1 MPPSPVL
8 RRSPKKDLRVTTH
21 KRGRSLEGGIIVK
34 QKDEDLVLFNEMEHK
49 ESDNFLLQSTDEF
62 DISLSRRLDSISSFK
77 LGVSFPSRGE
87 SSDLLNADDEKN
99 DYDWLLTPPDTP
111 LFRSLDDETMPV
123 NLVQRG
129 RTRSQPISVSRSST
143 AEKNYRSSRTSASP
157 QRLSPSPR
165 SGNSTLQSRGR
176 PSSARNSSPSP
187 SIRPSSPSLRPS
199 TPPIKNSS
207 PSQRSSTPTYRKI
220 NVRSSGNASSSGRGT
235 SPVNTSRGSSPSPKF
250 IAWQSSIPGFP
261 SEAPPNLRTSLADT
275 PASYVRGSSPAS
287 RSGRDSSK
295 LGRQSM
301 SPTASRSANS
311 AYSYDRDRHSTQ
323 SKGSFGSSGDDDVD
337 SLYSTNLSISEQSVS
352 KKVGS
357 LPNSKVVFSNRPSR
371 TSASSS
377 APKRSFDSALRQMER
392 KSPQMFRPLLSSVPS
407 TTFYAGNATSS
418 FRPMASRNSSL
429 TTSSNASSEHG
440 ASVAL
445 DTECSEHDKD
455 NLAIESQKMLYNDA
469 QDDEVFIFDRVDE
482 VDEDGAEQD
491 VIRDSIHGIN
501 SKEQSISAAAK
512 DLTMTSPESF
522 FVEFDQSK
530 DARLSTPTT
539 CSQCGW
545 NFDAIESRDKHRNV
559 CPVCHEKGACI
570 SVHIPDIEAVFTNAA
585 SHSQMSLKEERD
597 YFESDTK
604 VGILKRAEM
613 EPVQVRMNFEQGE
626 SLMKNSSLEEV
637 IVGGGVKNHLEQ
649 QVVIHP
655 TLDSSQPHKDTADE
669 EFKNSHPNKKIDA
682 EAAGISLLLRRSSSS
697 KWPVVQ
703 GRSFTA
709 TNIPCNNPSYARDCQ
724 SSMRNSSGHG
734 SASASSSGD
743 WSSSKHTDIRVQ
755 RQSSSR
761 MYDMENS
768 NHYVD
773 IDFLRR
779 WSSFSVTSNHANK
792 DTVQSKSTQEGNFS
806 GSIER
811 EDYTGLTESH
821 IVSEEHRN
829 TSRGTELD
837 YRDPS
842 LAKDAVFEQ
851 NKLARTE
858 SDRMID
864 GSTSEILSP
873 TMSIQLEELRAL
885 TSNEDC
891 VSSDNY
897 EDLSINAR
905 INADVEAS
913 VMTEEAATTG
923 SIVRGTDMTGA
934 SDHGFLVV
942 ESTALEN
949 DDANAQ
955 DSHSDS
961 GESRNSESTVDEQE
975 PSISLDPAPETS
987 LSDQAHGI
995 LEESNVV
1002 VENRHMR
1009 RSLTLEE
1016 ATDSILFCSSIIHD
1030 LAYEAATIA
1039 LAKEINEV
1047 HLEGSVP
1054 TVTIPDKSRSD
1065 RKDQRGRTTVRKRPP
1080 KSEKA
1085 RQRRVETE
1093 ENKNS
1098 NNTSETDIT
1107 SNDSLKHDSGVPKKV
1122 DTSRPPKLESK
1133 CNCTIM

>member
-34 QKDEDLVLFNEMEHK
+34 QKDDDLVLFNEMEHK
-49 ESDNFLLQSTDEF
+49 ESDNFLLQSDEF
-62 DISLSRRLDSISSFK
+62 DVSLSRRLDSISSFK
-77 LGVSFPSRGE
+77 LGVSVPLRGE
-87 SSDLLNADDEKN
+87 SSDLLNADEEKN

-143 AEKNYRSSRTSASP
+143 AEKSYRSSRTSASP

-187 SIRPSSPSLRPS
+187 AIRSSSPSLRPS
-199 TPPIKNSS
+199 TPPIKNSA

-220 NVRSSGNASSSGRGT
+220 NVGSSGNASSSGRGT
-235 SPVNTSRGSSPSPKF
+235 SPVSTSRGSSPSPKYS
-250 IAWQSSIPGFP
+250 AWQSSIPGFP

-287 RSGRDSSK
+287 RSGRDSTK

-311 AYSYDRDRHSTQ
+311 AYSFDRDRLSTQ
-323 SKGSFGSSGDDDVD
+323 SKGSFGSSGDDDID
-337 SLYSTNLSISEQSVS
+337 SLYSTNLSISERSVS

-407 TTFYAGNATSS
+407 TTFYAGNANSS

-429 TTSSNASSEHG
+429 TTSSNASSDHG
-440 ASVAL
+440 ANVAL

-455 NLAIESQKMLYNDA
+455 NLAIEREKVPYDDA

-482 VDEDGAEQD
+482 VDEDGADQD
-491 VIRDSIHGIN
+491 VIRDSIHGID
-501 SKEQSISAAAK
+501 SKELSISAAAK
-512 DLTMTSPESF
+512 DPMTAFPESLF
-522 FVEFDQSK
+522 GEIDQSE
-530 DARLSTPTT
+530 DACQSTPTI
-539 CSQCGW
+539 CSQCGR
-545 NFDAIESRDKHRNV
+545 NFDAIESVSKHRNI

-585 SHSQMSLKEERD
+585 SHSQMAMKEEKND
-597 YFESDTK
+597 YESDTK
-604 VGILKRAEM
+604 VGILKRAEV
-613 EPVQVRMNFEQGE
+613 EPVQARMNFEQGE

-637 IVGGGVKNHLEQ
+637 IVEEGVKNDLEQ
-649 QVVIHP
+649 LMVTHS
-655 TLDSSQPHKDTADE
+655 TLDSNQRHKDTADE
-669 EFKNSHPNKKIDA
+669 EFKNS
-682 EAAGISLLLRRSSSS
+682 AAGISLLLRRSSSS
-697 KWPVVQ
+697 KGAVVQ

-709 TNIPCNNPSYARDCQ
+709 TNIPCNNPSYARDSQ
-724 SSMRNSSGHG
+724 SSLRNSSGHG

-743 WSSSKHTDIRVQ
+743 WSSSKHSDVRVQ

-761 MYDMENS
+761 MYDMESS

-773 IDFLRR
+773 IEVLRR
-779 WSSFSVTSNHANK
+779 WSSFSVNSNQATK
-792 DTVQSKSTQEGNFS
+792 DMVQTKSTQEGNFS

-821 IVSEEHRN
+821 GVSEEQRI
-829 TSRGTELD
+829 TSKETELD

-842 LAKDAVFEQ
+842 LAKDAVFEE
-851 NKLARTE
+851 NKLAHSGSCRT
-858 SDRMID
+858 ID
-864 GSTSEILSP
+864 GSTSDILSP
-873 TMSIQLEELRAL
+873 TMSIQLEESRAL
-885 TSNEDC
+885 ESSEVC
-891 VSSDNY
+891 VSSDNS
-897 EDLSINAR
+897 EDLSNNVKN
-905 INADVEAS
+905 NADVEPS
-913 VMTEEAATTG
+913 VLMKEAATMG
-923 SIVRGTDMTGA
+923 SALRGTGETGA
-934 SDHGFLVV
+934 SDHGFIVV

-949 DDANAQ
+949 DDGNSQ

-975 PSISLDPAPETS
+975 PSASFDPAPETS
-987 LSDQAHGI
+987 QSDQVHDI

-1016 ATDSILFCSSIIHD
+1016 ATDTILFCSSIIHD

-1047 HLEGSVP
+1047 PLEGSVP

-1065 RKDQRGRTTVRKRPP
+1065 RKEQRGRTTVRKRPP
-1080 KSEKA
+1080 KSEKT

-1098 NNTSETDIT
+1098 NTSETDIT
-1107 SNDSLKHDSGVPKKV
+1107 SNDTLKHDSGLSKKF

>member
-34 QKDEDLVLFNEMEHK
+34 QKDDDLLLFNEMEHK

-62 DISLSRRLDSISSFK
+62 DVSLSRRLDSISSFK
-77 LGVSFPSRGE
+77 LGVSVPSRGE
-87 SSDLLNADDEKN
+87 SSDLLNADEEKN

-111 LFRSLDDETMPV
+111 LFRSLDDETIPV

-143 AEKNYRSSRTSASP
+143 AEKSYRSSRTSASP

-199 TPPIKNSS
+199 TPPIKNST
-207 PSQRSSTPTYRKI
+207 PSQRSSTPTSRKM
-220 NVRSSGNASSSGRGT
+220 NVGSSGNASSSGRGT

-250 IAWQSSIPGFP
+250 SAWQSSIPGFP

-287 RSGRDSSK
+287 RSGRDSPK

-337 SLYSTNLSISEQSVS
+337 SLYSTNLSISERSVS

-357 LPNSKVVFSNRPSR
+357 LPNSKVVFFNKSSR

-407 TTFYAGNATSS
+407 TTFYAGNANSS

-440 ASVAL
+440 ANVAL

-455 NLAIESQKMLYNDA
+455 NLPIESKNVPYNDA
-469 QDDEVFIFDRVDE
+469 QDDEIFIFDRVDE
-482 VDEDGAEQD
+482 VDEDGVEQD
-491 VIRDSIHGIN
+491 VIRDSNDGIN

-512 DLTMTSPESF
+512 DLITTSPESF
-522 FVEFDQSK
+522 IVESDQSK
-530 DARLSTPTT
+530 DAHRRTPTT
-539 CSQCGW
+539 CSRCGRK
-545 NFDAIESRDKHRNV
+545 FDVVESMDKHRNI
-559 CPVCHEKGACI
+559 CPVCHEKVACI
-570 SVHIPDIEAVFTNAA
+570 SVHIPDIEAVFIDAA
-585 SHSQMSLKEERD
+585 SHSQMILKEEKD
-597 YFESDTK
+597 DFESDTK

-626 SLMKNSSLEEV
+626 NLMKNGSLEEV
-637 IVGGGVKNHLEQ
+637 RVGGGVKDDPEQ
-649 QVVIHP
+649 RVVIHR
-655 TLDSSQPHKDTADE
+655 TLDSSQHHKDAAGE
-669 EFKNSHPNKKIDA
+669 EFKNSHPNKTIDA

-709 TNIPCNNPSYARDCQ
+709 TNIPCNNPSYARDSQ

-743 WSSSKHTDIRVQ
+743 WSSSKHTDIHVQ

-768 NHYVD
+768 NQYVD
-773 IDFLRR
+773 IDVLRC
-779 WSSFSVTSNHANK
+779 WSSSSVTSNHANK
-792 DTVQSKSTQEGNFS
+792 DTVQTKSTQDGNFS
-806 GSIER
+806 ASIER
-811 EDYTGLTESH
+811 EDYTGFAESH
-821 IVSEEHRN
+821 VVSEEHRIM
-829 TSRGTELD
+829 SKGTELD

-842 LAKDAVFEQ
+842 LANDAVFEE
-851 NKLARTE
+851 NKLAHNE

-873 TMSIQLEELRAL
+873 TTSIQLEDLRAL

-897 EDLSINAR
+897 EDLSNTIRN
-905 INADVEAS
+905 NADVEAS
-913 VMTEEAATTG
+913 VMTEETAITG
-923 SIVRGTDMTGA
+923 RAVRGTDMTDA
-934 SDHGFLVV
+934 
-942 ESTALEN
+942 ESTALED
-949 DDANAQ
+949 DDASAQ
-955 DSHSDS
+955 GSHSDS
-961 GESRNSESTVDEQE
+961 GKSRNSESTVDEQE
-975 PSISLDPAPETS
+975 PSVSPDPAPENS
-987 LSDQAHGI
+987 LSDQVHGI

-1016 ATDSILFCSSIIHD
+1016 ATDTILFCSSIIHD
-1030 LAYEAATIA
+1030 LAYEAATFA

-1054 TVTIPDKSRSD
+1054 TVTIPDKSLSE
-1065 RKDQRGRTTVRKRPP
+1065 RKDQRGKTTVRKRPP

-1098 NNTSETDIT
+1098 NTSETDIT
-1107 SNDSLKHDSGVPKKV
+1107 SNDSLKHDSGLPKKV

>member
-34 QKDEDLVLFNEMEHK
+34 QKDDDLLLFNEMEHK
-49 ESDNFLLQSTDEF
+49 ESDNILLQSTDEF
-62 DISLSRRLDSISSFK
+62 DVSLSRRLDSISSFK
-77 LGVSFPSRGE
+77 LGVSVPSRGE
-87 SSDLLNADDEKN
+87 SSDLLNADEEKN

-111 LFRSLDDETMPV
+111 LFRSLDDETIPV

-129 RTRSQPISVSRSST
+129 RTRSQPISVSRAST
-143 AEKNYRSSRTSASP
+143 AEKSYRGSRTSASP

-187 SIRPSSPSLRPS
+187 SVRPSSPSLRPS
-199 TPPIKNSS
+199 TPPIKNST
-207 PSQRSSTPTYRKI
+207 PSQRSSTPTSRKI
-220 NVRSSGNASSSGRGT
+220 NVGSSGNASSSGRGT

-250 IAWQSSIPGFP
+250 SAWQSSIPGFP

-311 AYSYDRDRHSTQ
+311 AYSYERDRHSTQ

-337 SLYSTNLSISEQSVS
+337 SLYSTNLSVSERSVS

-357 LPNSKVVFSNRPSR
+357 LPNGKVVFSNKSSG

-407 TTFYAGNATSS
+407 TTFYAGNANSS

-455 NLAIESQKMLYNDA
+455 NLPIESKKVPFNDD
-469 QDDEVFIFDRVDE
+469 QNDEVFKFDRVDE

-491 VIRDSIHGIN
+491 VIRDSIGGIN

-512 DLTMTSPESF
+512 DITTTSPESF
-522 FVEFDQSK
+522 IVEFDQSK
-530 DARLSTPTT
+530 DAHLRTPAT
-539 CSQCGW
+539 CSQCGRK
-545 NFDAIESRDKHRNV
+545 FDAVESMDKHINI
-559 CPVCHEKGACI
+559 CPVCHEKVACI
-570 SVHIPDIEAVFTNAA
+570 SVHIPDIEAVFTDAA
-585 SHSQMSLKEERD
+585 SHSQMTLKEKRD
-597 YFESDTK
+597 DFEADTK
-604 VGILKRAEM
+604 AGILKRAEM

-626 SLMKNSSLEEV
+626 SLMKNSSLEKV
-637 IVGGGVKNHLEQ
+637 RVGGGVKDDPEQ

-655 TLDSSQPHKDTADE
+655 TLDSSPHKDTAGE
-669 EFKNSHPNKKIDA
+669 EFKNSYPNKTIDA

-697 KWPVVQ
+697 KWHVVQ

-709 TNIPCNNPSYARDCQ
+709 TNVPCNNPSYARDSQ

-768 NHYVD
+768 NQYVD
-773 IDFLRR
+773 IDVLRR
-779 WSSFSVTSNHANK
+779 WSSFSVSSNHANK
-792 DTVQSKSTQEGNFS
+792 DTVQTKSTQEGNFS
-806 GSIER
+806 ASIER

-821 IVSEEHRN
+821 VVSEEHRI
-829 TSRGTELD
+829 TSKGTELD

-842 LAKDAVFEQ
+842 LANHAVFEE
-851 NKLARTE
+851 NKLAHTE

-864 GSTSEILSP
+864 GSTSDILSP

-885 TSNEDC
+885 ASNEDC

-897 EDLSINAR
+897 EDLSNNVR
-905 INADVEAS
+905 NNADAETS
-913 VMTEEAATTG
+913 VMTEETATTG
-923 SIVRGTDMTGA
+923 KAVRGTDMTGA
-934 SDHGFLVV
+934 

-961 GESRNSESTVDEQE
+961 GESRNSESTIDEQE
-975 PSISLDPAPETS
+975 TSVSLDPAPETS
-987 LSDQAHGI
+987 LSNQVHVI
-995 LEESNVV
+995 VEESNVV

-1016 ATDSILFCSSIIHD
+1016 ATDTILFCSSIIHD
-1030 LAYEAATIA
+1030 LAYEAATVA
-1039 LAKEINEV
+1039 LSKEINEV

-1054 TVTIPDKSRSD
+1054 TITIPDKSCSE
-1065 RKDQRGRTTVRKRPP
+1065 RKDQRGKTTVRKRPP

-1098 NNTSETDIT
+1098 NTSETDIT
-1107 SNDSLKHDSGVPKKV
+1107 SNDSLKHDSGLPKKV

>member
-34 QKDEDLVLFNEMEHK
+34 QKDDDLLLFNEMEHK

-62 DISLSRRLDSISSFK
+62 DVSLSRRLDSISSFK
-77 LGVSFPSRGE
+77 LGVSVPSRGE
-87 SSDLLNADDEKN
+87 SSDLLNADEEKN

-111 LFRSLDDETMPV
+111 LFRSLDDETIPV

-143 AEKNYRSSRTSASP
+143 AEKSYRSSRTSASP

-199 TPPIKNSS
+199 TPPIKNST
-207 PSQRSSTPTYRKI
+207 PSQRSSTPTSRKI
-220 NVRSSGNASSSGRGT
+220 NVGSSGNASSSGRGT

-250 IAWQSSIPGFP
+250 SAWQSSIPGFP

-323 SKGSFGSSGDDDVD
+323 SKGSFGSSGDDDLD

-357 LPNSKVVFSNRPSR
+357 LPNSKVVFSNKSSR

-407 TTFYAGNATSS
+407 TTFYAGNANSS

-455 NLAIESQKMLYNDA
+455 NLPIESKKVSYNDA

-491 VIRDSIHGIN
+491 VIRDSIDGIN
-501 SKEQSISAAAK
+501 SKEQSIRAAGE
-512 DLTMTSPESF
+512 DLATTSPESF
-522 FVEFDQSK
+522 IVEFDQSK
-530 DARLSTPTT
+530 DAHLRTPTT
-539 CSQCGW
+539 CSQCGRK
-545 NFDAIESRDKHRNV
+545 FDAVESMDKHRNI
-559 CPVCHEKGACI
+559 CPVCHEKVACI
-570 SVHIPDIEAVFTNAA
+570 SVHIPDIQAVFTDAA
-585 SHSQMSLKEERD
+585 SHSQMTLKEQRD
-597 YFESDTK
+597 DVESDTK
-604 VGILKRAEM
+604 VGILERAGM
-613 EPVQVRMNFEQGE
+613 EPVQVRTNFEQGK

-637 IVGGGVKNHLEQ
+637 RVGGGVKDDREQ

-655 TLDSSQPHKDTADE
+655 TLDSSQHHKDTGGE
-669 EFKNSHPNKKIDA
+669 ELLKNSHPNKTIDA

-709 TNIPCNNPSYARDCQ
+709 TNIPCNNPSYARDNQ

-743 WSSSKHTDIRVQ
+743 WSSSKHTDTRVQ

-768 NHYVD
+768 NNYVD
-773 IDFLRR
+773 IDVLRR

-792 DTVQSKSTQEGNFS
+792 DMVQSKSTQEGNFS
-806 GSIER
+806 GSIAR
-811 EDYTGLTESH
+811 EDYRGLTESH
-821 IVSEEHRN
+821 VVFEEHRIAIK
-829 TSRGTELD
+829 GTELD

-842 LAKDAVFEQ
+842 LAIDAVSEE
-851 NKLARTE
+851 NKLAHTE

-873 TMSIQLEELRAL
+873 TMSIQLEDLRAL

-897 EDLSINAR
+897 EDLPNTAR
-905 INADVEAS
+905 NNADVEAS
-913 VMTEEAATTG
+913 VMTEETARTG
-923 SIVRGTDMTGA
+923 SAVRGTAMTDA
-934 SDHGFLVV
+934 
-942 ESTALEN
+942 ESTTLEN

-961 GESRNSESTVDEQE
+961 GESLNSESTVDEQE
-975 PSISLDPAPETS
+975 PSVSLDPAPETS
-987 LSDQAHGI
+987 LPDQVHGI

-1016 ATDSILFCSSIIHD
+1016 ATDTILFCSSIIHD

-1039 LAKEINEV
+1039 MTKEINEV

-1054 TVTIPDKSRSD
+1054 TVTIPEKLRSE
-1065 RKDQRGRTTVRKRPP
+1065 RKDQRGKTTVRKRPP

-1098 NNTSETDIT
+1098 NTSETDIT
-1107 SNDSLKHDSGVPKKV
+1107 SNDSLKHDSGLPKKV